1 VHICACRNSTGA
13 LLNKPNTRTRR
24 ESSQP
29 SVIMGHWTLLIC
41 AFLRRLAASLSPR
54 RSGFDP
60 RPVHVR
66 YVMEEVVLGQVLF
79 WVLQLSPVSI
89 SVDVPYSSIHLLS
102 TLHNL
107 QSLNNTLKICCAGGT
122 LRTPSLFSNKAW
134 LWWLLIFNAKC
145 SVCLAYLDAS
155 IKATPTSAL
164 FLLLMVYF
172 LHSCY
177 FP

>member
-1 VHICACRNSTGA
+1 MHICAYRNSTGA
-13 LLNKPNTRTRR
+13 LNKPNTRTCRKSR
-24 ESSQP
+24 QP
-29 SVIMGHWTLLIC
+29 SVIMSQWTLLIC
-41 AFLRRLAASLSPR
+41 AFLRRLAASLSLR

-66 YVMEEVVLGQVLF
+66 YVMEEVALGQVSF
-79 WVLQLSPVSI
+79 WVLRLSPFRI
-89 SVDVPYSSIHLLS
+89 SVDVPYSSIHLLP

-122 LRTPSLFSNKAW
+122 VRPLSLFSNKSW
-134 LWWLLIFNAKC
+134 LWQLLTFNAKC

-155 IKATPTSAL
+155 IKTTPTSAL
-164 FLLLMVYF
+164 LLLLMGYF